1 MLCSYNNPAQ
11 RRFVIR
17 MWTMAALCVLFSLV
31 AALVFRL
38 SHPHG
43 ILAYLVGVL
52 PALPIIGA
60 LVYTGVYLTE
70 EKDEFQR
77 NLLVQS
83 LLGGTGAILAV
94 ITAWGY
100 IEDFVRAPHLD
111 LVWVYPLFWLFAGIS
126 YWLVRARY
134 K

>member
-1 MLCSYNNPAQ
+1 ME
-11 RRFVIR
+11 RRYVIR
-17 MWTMAALCVLFSLV
+17 MWIMAALCVLFSFV

-43 ILAYLVGVL
+43 VVSYLVAVL

-60 LVYTGVYLTE
+60 LVYTGVYLSE

-83 LLGGTGAILAV
+83 LLGGTGGILAV
-94 ITAWGY
+94 TTAWGY
-100 IEDFVRAPHLD
+100 MEDFAHAPHLD
-111 LVWVYPLFWLFAGIS
+111 LVYVYALFWVFAGIS
-126 YWLVRARY
+126 YGLVRARY
-134 K
+134 R